1 VGGVNID
8 AKLSATCL
16 DTLLGIEKLSIDVPY
31 GHRVEHRP
39 SGDTICQ
46 RIIVAVETGEEK
58 SVELR
63 GAKWLSDR

>member
-8 AKLSATCL
+8 AKLSPMCL
-16 DTLLGIEKLSIDVPY
+16 HTLLGIEKLSVDVLY

-46 RIIVAVETGEEK
+46 RIVVAVETSEEK

-63 GAKWLSDR
+63 GAKWLSD